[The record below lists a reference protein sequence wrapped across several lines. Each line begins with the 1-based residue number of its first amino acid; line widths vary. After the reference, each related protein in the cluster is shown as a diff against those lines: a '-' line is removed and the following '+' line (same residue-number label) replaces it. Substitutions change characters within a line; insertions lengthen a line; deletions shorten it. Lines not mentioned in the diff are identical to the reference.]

1 MSEDKKEEFKVS
13 GSEIVEKVKKVIHEG
28 NVRRI
33 LIKQEG
39 KVVIEIPM
47 TIAAVGALLA
57 PLLAAVGA
65 FAALATN
72 CTIEVERKE

>member
-1 MSEDKKEEFKVS
+1 MEESKKEEFKVS
-13 GSEIVEKVKKVIHEG
+13 GQEIVEKVKKLVHEG
-28 NVRRI
+28 NIRRI

-39 KVVIEIPM
+39 KVVIELPM
-47 TIAAVGALLA
+47 TIAAVGTLLA
-57 PLLAAVGA
+57 PVLAAIGA